1 MFLGRFMR
9 HTMCVRDE
17 TMRTLFLVSLLA
29 ACSSS
34 PENVDSGADAAAND
48 ATTNDVVVPD
58 DAPATT
64 DASDAGSTSSKCNGS
79 SFRLC
84 DGFEGASIDTS
95 LWSMTITKNATV
107 KIDSMHVA
115 RGAQALHVHTGLGDA
130 GDTAG
135 TVGDLRTMHGFP
147 FPQNQIWGRAFV
159 YMANQSPD
167 MHTNLIEAVGTL
179 PGDAGLSHYRIG
191 VSTQH
196 VLAGNYIPGD
206 YADHSKT
213 TMPLDQWT
221 CFEWHFDG
229 QLNEYH
235 FFEEGS
241 ELTDM
246 AILTDAS
253 PQWTAPPFDYVELGL
268 HLYHDLVSIPSLDV
282 WYDEVALDT
291 SRVGCAN

>member
-1 MFLGRFMR
+1 
-9 HTMCVRDE
+9 
-17 TMRTLFLVSLLA
+17 MRTIFLASLLA

-34 PENVDSGADAAAND
+34 PETTDGGADAQTD
-48 ATTNDVVVPD
+48 DVTTNDV
-58 DAPATT
+58 ATNDVGT
-64 DASDAGSTSSKCNGS
+64 TNDAGTADAIAPSKCGGS
-79 SFRLC
+79 SYRLC
-84 DGFEGASIDTS
+84 DGFEETAIDTN
-95 LWSMTITKNATV
+95 LWSMTLTKNATV
-107 KIDSMHVA
+107 KLDKTHVA
-115 RGAQALHVHTGLGDA
+115 RGAQALWVHTGLGDA

-135 TVGDLRTMHGFP
+135 TIGDLRTTHMFP

-167 MHTNLIEAVGTL
+167 MHTNLIEAVGML
-179 PGDAGLSHYRIG
+179 PGDAGQSHYRIG
-191 VSTQH
+191 VSTNH
-196 VLAGNYIPGD
+196 VIAGNYIPGD
-206 YADHSKT
+206 YADHSAT
-213 TMPLDQWT
+213 TMPLDKWT

-235 FFEEGS
+235 FFLEGS

-268 HLYHDLVSIPSLDV
+268 HLYHDLTTIPNLDV

-291 SRVGCAN
+291 SRIGCAN

>member
-1 MFLGRFMR
+1 
-9 HTMCVRDE
+9 
-17 TMRTLFLVSLLA
+17 MRTIFLASLLA
-29 ACSSS
+29 ACSSA
-34 PENVDSGADAAAND
+34 PETTDGGADAQAGD
-48 ATTNDVVVPD
+48 VTTNDV
-58 DAPATT
+58 ATNDVST
-64 DASDAGSTSSKCNGS
+64 NDAGADAIAPSKCGGS
-79 SFRLC
+79 SYRLC
-84 DGFEGASIDTS
+84 DGFEESAIDTN
-95 LWSMTITKNATV
+95 LWPMTLTKNATV
-107 KIDSMHVA
+107 KLDKTHVA
-115 RGAQALHVHTGLGDA
+115 RGSQALWVHTGLGDA

-135 TVGDLRTMHGFP
+135 TIGDLRTSPSIFP

-167 MHTNLIEAVGTL
+167 MHTNLIEAVGML
-179 PGDAGLSHYRIG
+179 PGDAGQSHYRIG
-191 VSTQH
+191 VSTNH
-196 VLAGNYIPGD
+196 VIAGNYIPGD
-206 YADHSKT
+206 YADHSVT

-235 FFEEGS
+235 FFLNGS

-268 HLYHDLVSIPSLDV
+268 HLYHDLTTIPTLDV

-291 SRVGCAN
+291 SRITCAN